1 MLRASLFLESR
12 EKIRAREVREVGSWY
27 CSMLRCFSFSVLPG
41 SSRSMNSI
49 TGRRSGSGPAT
60 RRMMV

>member
-1 MLRASLFLESR
+1 MLSASLLEESR
-12 EKIRAREVREVGSWY
+12 EKMRAREVREEGSWY

-41 SSRSMNSI
+41 SSRSMKPM

>member
-1 MLRASLFLESR
+1 MCPERR
-12 EKIRAREVREVGSWY
+12 EKMRAREVRAEGSWY
-27 CSMLRCFSFSVLPG
+27 CSMLRCFSFRVEPG
-41 SSRSMNSI
+41 SSVSMKLM